1 MGSGGAGE
9 WKGRGGEWSHL
20 QQAVLEISM
29 VCPLYRY
36 CGFFRVS
43 SRRASRVCGFFR
55 FPEVIRG
62 LGGCRWRVGVVLLSL
77 RSRSGGVWSIG
88 GGMDHNWVVQYVVME
103 TFGVPS
109 LLVSGV
115 EKSRLKRG

>member
-1 MGSGGAGE
+1 
-9 WKGRGGEWSHL
+9 
-20 QQAVLEISM
+20 M

-43 SRRASRVCGFFR
+43 GRRASRVCGFFR
-55 FPEVIRG
+55 SPEVIRG

-77 RSRSGGVWSIG
+77 RSRPGGVWSVG

-115 EKSRLKRG
+115 AKSRLKRG